1 MRLTRYGGGGGG
13 GSSDACPADGMEGHG
28 LPGDWPLVCK
38 QHNREQQTTRLE
50 RQGLQSPAEERVLKC
65 EGKAQTLTRSQK
77 PSHVTGC
84 AFKSDHSGSGGYEE
98 TGPRAGGSPTEGK
111 HLEDDRISQEKML
124 QASNIPARLRRRNGE
139 DNRWGRGGGC
149 LRSPQGL
156 G

>member
-50 RQGLQSPAEERVLKC
+50 RQGFQSPAEERVLKC

-84 AFKSDHSGSGGYEE
+84 AFKSDHSGGYEE